1 MAYLVDLNLLYEAI
15 LKGKHTVAAELT
27 QAAIDENVSPKELIN
42 NYLIRAMEEIGRR
55 FEIQQAFVPE
65 LLMAGRAMKSALAL
79 LQPLLKGE
87 DAASSVGTI
96 VIGTV
101 KGDLHDIGKNLVGSM
116 FEGCGFRVVDLG
128 VDVDSEKFVQAVKD
142 HNANVVGLSALLTTT
157 MPYMKTVIDELE
169 VAGLRDRVKVMVGG
183 APVSAGFAAEVGADG
198 FSSSANSAVI
208 KAKELL
214 GVA

>member
-1 MAYLVDLNLLYEAI
+1 MVDLNLLYEAI

-101 KGDLHDIGKNLVGSM
+101 KGDLHDLGKNLVGSM

>member
-1 MAYLVDLNLLYEAI
+1 MVDLNLLYEAI

-65 LLMAGRAMKSALAL
+65 LLMAGRAVKSALAL

>member
-1 MAYLVDLNLLYEAI
+1 MITFSVY
-15 LKGKHTVAAELT
+15 TFAAELT
-27 QAAIDENVSPKELIN
+27 QAAIDENVSPKELID

-128 VDVDSEKFVQAVKD
+128 VDVDSGKFVQAVKE

>member
-1 MAYLVDLNLLYEAI
+1 MVDLNLLYEAI

-55 FEIQQAFVPE
+55 FEIPQAFVPE

>member
-1 MAYLVDLNLLYEAI
+1 MVDLNLLYEAI

>member
-1 MAYLVDLNLLYEAI
+1 MVDLNLLYEAI

-27 QAAIDENVSPKELIN
+27 QAAIDENVSPKELID

-116 FEGCGFRVVDLG
+116 FEGCGFQVVDLG
-128 VDVDSEKFVQAVKD
+128 VDVDSGKFVQAVKD